1 MDRPLKP
8 EQEMGALFLSRWSP
22 RSFQGRR
29 CLFADMG
36 TGKTA
41 IASRLAQLLQAKR
54 ILILC
59 KDSGTNV
66 WRYDG
71 RRWLEQFY
79 GQAPTMHFLDEE
91 PWNREV
97 EWNAPTDDNVHV
109 FVCVYNTFANDM
121 GVLSKQGSKEKI
133 QHRIKT
139 RGDVVKLR
147 LKKTCKF
154 DLVIADE
161 CRRLTDRKSAAFLA
175 LSKLRKEHGFNY
187 FLPMSGTPGEW
198 PPDYWTYF
206 NLIDRRKFSSYWQ
219 FTQHFMVVD
228 EGPFGSEILEQR
240 RDTKAEWDRLL
251 NEYCYIIAPGS
262 MKPPVERQLI
272 IYDLTPDQQKLYNDL
287 QAEMM
292 AVSGDDLVFAQNAMV
307 QFLRLRQ
314 ILICPKIL
322 VPSASAGGAIKHLVD
337 LIQDYPREPTVIFT
351 PFTSAFPHFT
361 EYLSSRGFKDVFWL
375 HGGIS
380 STQQHDRITAYR
392 ESKGIVIC
400 TVKYAEAFS
409 LEPARRSWF
418 IGYDED
424 PQTNRQA
431 ENRLSRLT
439 SAGDIQANYLT
450 ANTKNDLRMNEIV
463 CIKQEHINFS
473 QPSSIKEYL
482 CPTSSSSSSPQ
493 SPSLASSE
501 SLGRSDIPDQNVTKR

>member
-1 MDRPLKP
+1 MANDYRPLKP
-8 EQEMGALFLSRWSP
+8 EQELGAAFLARGSP
-22 RSFQGRR
+22 KSPTGRR

-41 IASRLAQLLQAKR
+41 MASRLAQLLNAKR

-59 KDSGTNV
+59 KDSGVNV

-71 RRWLEQFY
+71 KRWLEQFY
-79 GQAPTMHFLDEE
+79 QWPIAMHFLDEE
-91 PWNREV
+91 PWNRTI
-97 EWNAPTDDNVHV
+97 EWNEPTDGVHV
-109 FVCVYNTFANDM
+109 YVCVYNTFANDM
-121 GVLSKQGSKEKI
+121 GVLSKQGSKEQQRRRQRRSVEK
-133 QHRIKT
+133 RIK
-139 RGDVVKLR
+139 
-147 LKKTCKF
+147 KTTKF

-161 CRRLTDRKSAAFLA
+161 CRRITDRKTAAYLA
-175 LSKLRKEHGFNY
+175 LNKLRTEHGFTY

-206 NLIDRRKFSSYWQ
+206 NLIDRQKFSSYWK
-219 FTQHFMVVD
+219 FTSHFMVVE
-228 EGPFGSEILEQR
+228 EGPFGTEVLEQR
-240 RDTKAEWDRLL
+240 RDTKQEWDRLL
-251 NEYCYIIAPGS
+251 NEYCYIIPPGT
-262 MKPPVERQLI
+262 MKPPVARQLV
-272 IYDLTPDQQKLYNDL
+272 IYDLQGDQKKLYLDV
-287 QAEMM
+287 QRDMM
-292 AVSGDDLVFAQNAMV
+292 SQLDNSSDLVFAQNAMV

-314 ILICPKIL
+314 ILICPRIL
-322 VPSASAGGAIKHLVD
+322 VTEASYGGAIMHLAD
-337 LIQDYPREPTVIFT
+337 IIKEYPDEPQVIFT

-361 EYLSSRGFKDVFWL
+361 DYLHQQGFEYVFHL

-380 STQQHDRITAYR
+380 PTQQQDRLEAFRRT
-392 ESKGIVIC
+392 KGIVIC

-439 SAGDIQANYLT
+439 SPGDVQANYMT
-450 ANTKNDLRMNEIV
+450 ANTKNDRRMNEIV

-473 QPSSIKEYL
+473 LPANLKDYL
-482 CPTSSSSSSPQ
+482 
-493 SPSLASSE
+493 
-501 SLGRSDIPDQNVTKR
+501 R